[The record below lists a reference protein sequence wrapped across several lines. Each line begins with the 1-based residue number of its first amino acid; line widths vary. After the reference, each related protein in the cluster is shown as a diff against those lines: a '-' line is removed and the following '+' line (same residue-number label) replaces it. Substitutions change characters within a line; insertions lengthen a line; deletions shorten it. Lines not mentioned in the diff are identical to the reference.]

1 MIERFLPLV
10 LMLAWTPAALA
21 AFPPC
26 KPASLEFFDLSAA
39 PPAPLSVA
47 PWFQSGYLIY
57 GAPGTIESI
66 KAGKCKDQLP
76 IPTPNAS
83 SGMMGLKPRLSPIS
97 AYGILSLPV
106 LPMIS
111 ADGLNLQ
118 YRYDFTI
125 DNAPLA
131 NAGDWMDVTQL
142 DFAQDHGQDWPI
154 SSVYRVRKIQR
165 GASPLVQ
172 VIEVRAVNG
181 GNDTTRP
188 PPVVSIVAEIPVTG
202 INGKTAIALRWTQ
215 SAQMPAS
222 EVEPT
227 AAPMYTIHSTME
239 VLGMSN
245 PSADS
250 ADIVIYTSTLPRQWA
265 FALWGGLLDYNAPV
279 GGQPYNN
286 NFHVDIVSGISAQT
300 L

>member
-1 MIERFLPLV
+1 MIKRFLPLV
-10 LMLAWTPAALA
+10 LMLVWTPAALA

-39 PPAPLSVA
+39 PPAPPSVA
-47 PWFQSGYLIY
+47 PWFQAGYLIY
-57 GAPGTIESI
+57 GAPGMIESI

-76 IPTPNAS
+76 VPTANTS
-83 SGMMGLKPRLSPIS
+83 VGMMGLNPGLSPTS

-106 LPMIS
+106 LPTIS
-111 ADGLNLQ
+111 TNGLNLQ

-125 DNAPLA
+125 DNAPLL
-131 NAGDWMDVTQL
+131 NNRDWMDVAQL
-142 DFAQDHGQDWPI
+142 DFAQDRGQGWPI
-154 SSVYRVRKIQR
+154 CSVYRVRKIQR
-165 GASPLVQ
+165 GTNALVQ

-181 GNDTTRP
+181 GNDTTRL
-188 PPVVSIVAEIPVTG
+188 PPVVGIVAEIPLTG
-202 INGKTAIALRWTQ
+202 LNGKTAIALRWTQ
-215 SAQMPAS
+215 SAQMPID
-222 EVEPT
+222 ELEPL

-245 PSADS
+245 PSTGS
-250 ADIVIYTSTLPRQWA
+250 ADVVIYATTLPRQWA

-286 NFHVDIVSGISAQT
+286 NFHVDIVSGINAQT